1 MLVNVISKCINP
13 MLTCKIHFIFYFYLI
28 KTCNFNDNDLLLLL
42 DNFVGMS
49 YGNHQLCI
57 HINGVC

>member
-1 MLVNVISKCINP
+1 MSINVISKCIKP
-13 MLTCKIHFIFYFYLI
+13 MLACKFHFIFYFYLI

-49 YGNHQLCI
+49 HGNHQLCS